1 MSSSVSMVLFFCT
14 HLLTAQRIKF
24 LFELGQVFVIQ
35 PVEMMNTTLLVE
47 EAIGGV
53 TCQSYILLNGML
65 LVTRQV
71 VVNTIGRGEVIL
83 CDDVLP

>member
-1 MSSSVSMVLFFCT
+1 MASSVSMVHIICAYP
-14 HLLTAQRIKF
+14 LTAQRIKF
-24 LFELGQVFVIQ
+24 LFELRQVFIIEPIEV
-35 PVEMMNTTLLVE
+35 MNASLRVE

-53 TCQSYILLNGML
+53 TCQFYILLNGML